1 MKLAEVVAG
10 LPIERLTE
18 ANPEITGISQ
28 SSVFVKEGYLFVA
41 LVGKRFDGRAFIQD
55 ALARGAAA
63 IMASG
68 PPPPGFEG
76 VWLTASDPRWLIGPL
91 AGRIYDHPDEHMLM
105 VGVTGTNGKSTVA
118 FLMVSI
124 LEAAGYPTGTIGT
137 LGHQFRGEV
146 INADRTTPEASNMY
160 RLLAQMRDS
169 GARAVCAEV
178 SSQGLALGRVEGLS
192 FDLGVFTNLT
202 RDHFD
207 FHRDFEDYFASK
219 RRLFDQL
226 KTDGQAVINLDD
238 AYGRRLAAELE
249 RVTTYGTNGDI
260 SCRRV
265 EFSASGIAGEL
276 ETPRGVLSF
285 ESPLLG
291 TYNLIN
297 LMAAAASA
305 EALGIDH
312 QAIAA
317 GIAAQS
323 PLTGRLERIECGQ
336 TFPVV
341 IDYAH
346 TDAALEASLT
356 ALRSFL
362 PHKILLVFGCGGDR
376 DPGKRVLMGRVAGRL
391 ADMSI
396 ITTDNPRGED
406 PLAIIAAVEQGIK
419 DSGNTRYRILPDR
432 REAIRRAIAQA
443 DNDWVVLVAGKGHED
458 FQIVGDKRTT
468 FSDHRE
474 VVEALEERLGKRATE

>member
-1 MKLAEVVAG
+1 MRISEVIAG
-10 LPIERLTE
+10 LPIESRSE
-18 ANPEITGISQ
+18 SDPEVTGISQ
-28 SSVFVKEGYLFVA
+28 SSLFVQEGYLFVA
-41 LVGKRFDGRAFIQD
+41 LVGKRFDGRAFIDD
-55 ALARGAAA
+55 ALERGAVAV
-63 IMASG
+63 MASG

-76 VWLTASDPRWLIGPL
+76 VWLEAADPRWLIGPL
-91 AGRIYDHPDEHMLM
+91 AGRIYGNPDTQMLM

-124 LEAAGYPTGTIGT
+124 LEAAGFPTGTIGT
-137 LGHQFRGEV
+137 LGHQFAGRV

-160 RLLAQMRDS
+160 RLLAHMRDA
-169 GARAVCAEV
+169 GAKAVCAEI

-226 KTDGQAVINLDD
+226 KPEGKAVINLEDP
-238 AYGRRLAAELE
+238 YGRRLAAELPQL
-249 RVTTYGTNGDI
+249 TTYGAGGDVT
-260 SCRRV
+260 CRAV
-265 EFSASGIAGEL
+265 EFSSRGISGKL
-276 ETPRGVLSF
+276 VTPRGSLKF

-297 LMAAAASA
+297 IVAAAAAA
-305 EALGIDH
+305 EALEIDH
-312 QAIAA
+312 EAIAA
-317 GIAAQS
+317 GIASQR
-323 PLTGRLERIECGQ
+323 PLTGRLEPIECGQ

-346 TDAALEASLT
+346 TDAALEATLK

-362 PHKILLVFGCGGDR
+362 PQKILLVFGCGGDR
-376 DPGKRVLMGRVAGRL
+376 DPGKRLLMGRVAGEL

-406 PLAIIAAVEQGIK
+406 PLAIIAAVEEGIK
-419 DSGNTRYRILPDR
+419 DSGNSNYRILPDR
-432 REAIRRAIAQA
+432 REAIRRAIALA
-443 DNDWVVLVAGKGHED
+443 DDDWVVLVAGKGHED
-458 FQIVGDKRTT
+458 FQIVGDKRSS

-474 VVEALEERLGKRATE
+474 VTQALEERVGKRTSE